1 MNPMPEVSSPSV
13 LALTAVVMTFNEE
26 KNLEACLRSIVEHVD
41 QIIVVDSFSTDRTIE
56 IARRYTSD
64 IYQHEFLNYAKQY
77 LWGMENCTI
86 RNEWVLRLDADERWT
101 PQGFD
106 TLRPL
111 LERDRCDGVNVRMKI
126 YFMGRWLR
134 HGGMYPNLFLR
145 VYKRSKGKMEDRWM
159 DEHIAVKGTVVD
171 ADIDVLERNYD
182 RQENIVPWIAKHN
195 AYSTREAL
203 ENLINRHDLRPVESI
218 ANFRGNSTERKR
230 WAKERIYGRVP
241 LLLRP
246 CAYFSY
252 RYFFQRGFM
261 EGREGLVFHTLHA
274 FWYRFLVDVKIMQI
288 EQNAKKS
295 GSTIIEA
302 IREHWGIELQP
313 AEAEPSD

>member
-1 MNPMPEVSSPSV
+1 MSDTSSPNT
-13 LALTAVVMTFNEE
+13 LTLTAVVMTFNEE
-26 KNLEACLRSIVEHVD
+26 KNLEACLRSIVGKVD
-41 QIIVVDSFSTDRTIE
+41 QIIVIDSFSTDRTIE
-56 IARRYTSD
+56 IAKRYTSD

-77 LWGMENCTI
+77 LWGMENCEI
-86 RNEWVLRLDADERWT
+86 RNEWVLRIDADERWT
-101 PQGFD
+101 SQGFN

-111 LERDRCDGVNVRMKI
+111 IEKDLCDGVNVRMKI

-159 DEHIAVKGTVVD
+159 DEHIAADGAVVD
-171 ADIDVLERNYD
+171 ADIDVLECNYD

-203 ENLINRHDLRPVESI
+203 ENLISRNDLRPVDSI
-218 ANFRGNSTERKR
+218 ANLWGNSTERKR
-230 WAKERIYGRVP
+230 WAKERIYSNVP
-241 LLLRP
+241 LFVRP
-246 CAYFSY
+246 CAYFAY
-252 RYFFQRGFM
+252 RYFLQRGFM

-274 FWYRFLVDVKIMQI
+274 FWYRFVVDVKVLQI

-295 GSTIIEA
+295 GHSIIEV
-302 IREHWGIELQP
+302 IREHWGIELHP
-313 AEAEPSD
+313 AED